1 MIRLDQ
7 VAVDADGTP
16 VLPRPASFV
25 VQPGR
30 LLGISGTSGVG
41 KTLLLRLL
49 AGEAQPDRGAAE
61 GVPAAG
67 EVVWIPQDNQLAA
80 TLTAL
85 ENVAVPLVATGA
97 SGTDARDRAHDALEA
112 VGLAE
117 ATHQLVEELSGG
129 QQQRVAIARALA
141 HPATYLLADE
151 PTSALDAGNR
161 RRMLQLLHDQAR
173 AGRAVVITTNDP
185 ESLEGIADEIVDLDA
200 PAD

>member
-7 VAVDADGTP
+7 VDVDADGTP
-16 VLPRPASFV
+16 VLPGPASFT

-49 AGEAQPDRGAAE
+49 AGEAQPDRGAVE

-67 EVVWIPQDNQLAA
+67 EVVWIPQDNQLAT

-85 ENVAVPLVATGA
+85 ENVAVPLVAAGA
-97 SGTDARDRAHDALEA
+97 AGRAARQAAERALEE
-112 VGLAE
+112 VGLGE
-117 ATHQLVEELSGG
+117 AMGQLVEELSGG
-129 QQQRVAIARALA
+129 QQQRVAIARAVA
-141 HPATYLLADE
+141 HPATCLLADE

-161 RRMLQLLHDQAR
+161 RRMLQLLHEQSR
-173 AGRAVVITTNDP
+173 AGRAVVVTTNDP
-185 ESLEGIADEIVDLDA
+185 ESLEGVADEIVDLDA
-200 PAD
+200 G